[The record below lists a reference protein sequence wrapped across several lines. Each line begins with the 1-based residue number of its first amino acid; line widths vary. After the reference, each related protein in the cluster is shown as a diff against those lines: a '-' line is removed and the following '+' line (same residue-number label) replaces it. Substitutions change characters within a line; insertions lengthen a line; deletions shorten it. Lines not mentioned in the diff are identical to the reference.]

1 MQEIFILWEGD
12 NHRYPGVKLSPTGS
26 LEGTRLRIELK
37 GRVADSGVNQIWNG
51 NLDRQ

>member
-12 NHRYPGVKLSPTGS
+12 NHRHPGVKLSPTGP
-26 LEGTRLRIELK
+26 LEGTRLRMELK